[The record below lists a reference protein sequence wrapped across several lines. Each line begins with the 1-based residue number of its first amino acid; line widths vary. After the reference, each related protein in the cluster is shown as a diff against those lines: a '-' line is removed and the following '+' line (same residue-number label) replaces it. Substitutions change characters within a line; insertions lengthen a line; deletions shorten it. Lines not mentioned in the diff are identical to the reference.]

1 MREPRRDKWDEN
13 FLAWKRQ
20 KTVNVNNEKKKVENK
35 QILSNYNKEIK
46 EERELI
52 KRKDLRDIPEEM
64 SERKNVILWILII
77 LLAAFVIVLLF
88 DVKNIN
94 ASWIISIILI
104 LVASILA
111 WVIMKNNYVH

>member
-1 MREPRRDKWDEN
+1 
-13 FLAWKRQ
+13 
-20 KTVNVNNEKKKVENK
+20 
-35 QILSNYNKEIK
+35 
-46 EERELI
+46 
-52 KRKDLRDIPEEM
+52 M